1 MAIKICLDA
10 GHYGKTYNRSPIVR
24 EYYESEMN
32 WKLHLK
38 LKAELEKRG
47 FEVITTRRDQEEDLS
62 LYDRG
67 RTAKGCDLFMSL
79 HSNAA
84 YSTSE
89 VKNGEVHAKEYVDR
103 VDIYALLDGRA
114 HDLAK
119 RLADR
124 IHEVMGTDQGGFVKT
139 KDNGKGGEY
148 YGVLRGAAA
157 VDVPGFLVEHSF
169 HTNRRAAEWLLKD
182 ENLDRLA
189 EAEAEVLAAY
199 YGATGTPAPDQA
211 PTERMLRKGDEG
223 DDVAALQDM
232 LLDLGYDLGR
242 TGANKDG
249 VDGDFGAKTDAAV
262 RDFQKK
268 NGLSVDGIVGP
279 KTYAALRAA
288 EAETA
293 EPVWHLII
301 EGSED
306 KLKAIQA
313 EHGGELVQMI

>member
-10 GHYGKTYNRSPIVR
+10 GHYGKYNRSPVVR

-47 FEVITTRRDQEEDLS
+47 FEVITTRKDQAEDPS

-67 RTAKGCDLFMSL
+67 KTAKGCDLFMSL

-89 VKNGEVHAKEYVDR
+89 VKAGQIHAKEYVDR
-103 VDIYALLDGRA
+103 VDIYAPLDGRA

-119 RLADR
+119 KLADR
-124 IHEVMGTDQGGFVKT
+124 IHQVMETDQGGFVKT
-139 KDNGKGGEY
+139 RDNGKGDEW

-157 VDVPGFLVEHSF
+157 VDVPGLLVEHSF

-182 ENLDRLA
+182 DNLDKLA
-189 EAEAEVLAAY
+189 KAEAEVLAAY
-199 YGATGTPAPDQA
+199 YAEKDVGADDAD
-211 PTERMLRKGDEG
+211 ERMLRVGDEG

-232 LLDLGYDLGR
+232 LTDLGYDLGK
-242 TGANKDG
+242 TGPKKDG

-262 RDFQKK
+262 RDFQRK
-268 NGLSVDGIVGP
+268 NGLNADGIVGP

-288 EAETA
+288 EADTV

-306 KLKAIQA
+306 KLRAIQN
-313 EHGGELVQMI
+313 EHGGELVQMV

>member
-10 GHYGKTYNRSPIVR
+10 GHYGSTYNRSPIVK

-38 LKAELEKRG
+38 LKAELEARG
-47 FEVITTRRDQEEDLS
+47 FEVITTRNEQGQNPE

-67 RTAKGCDLFMSL
+67 KTAKGCDLFMSL

-89 VKNGEVHAKEYVDR
+89 VADGSVHKSEYVDR
-103 VDIYALLDGRA
+103 VDIYAPLDGRA

-119 RLADR
+119 KLADR
-124 IHEVMGTDQGGFVKT
+124 IAEVMDTDQGGFVKT
-139 KDNGKGGEY
+139 RDNGKGGEY
-148 YGVLRGAAA
+148 YGVLCGAAA
-157 VDVPGFLVEHSF
+157 VGVPGLLVEHSF

-189 EAEAEVLAAY
+189 KAEAEVLAAY
-199 YGATGTPAPDQA
+199 YAEQDVNADNA
-211 PTERMLRKGDEG
+211 NERMIRKGDEG
-223 DDVAALQDM
+223 DDVAALQEM
-232 LLDLGYDLGR
+232 LIDLGYDLG
-242 TGANKDG
+242 TYGPGKNG

-268 NGLSVDGIVGP
+268 NGLSADGIVGP

-288 EAETA
+288 EAETVV
-293 EPVWHLII
+293 PVYHLII
-301 EGSED
+301 EGTEEE
-306 KLKAIQA
+306 LRAIQK
-313 EHGGELVQMI
+313 EHGGELVLMV

>member
-10 GHYGKTYNRSPIVR
+10 GHFEKRNRSPVVT

-47 FEVITTRRDQEEDLS
+47 FEVITTRAEQEKDLE

-67 RTAKGCDLFMSL
+67 RKAKGCDLFMSL

-103 VDIYALLDGRA
+103 VDIYAPLDGRA

-139 KDNGKGGEY
+139 KDNGKGVEW

-157 VDVPGFLVEHSF
+157 VDVPGLLVEHSF

-182 ENLDRLA
+182 ENLDKLA

-199 YGATGTPAPDQA
+199 YAEKGVDTDDAD
-211 PTERMLRKGDEG
+211 ERMPRKGDEG
-223 DDVAALQDM
+223 DDVAAIQDM
-232 LLDLGYDLGR
+232 LLDLGYDLGK
-242 TGANKDG
+242 TGANKNG

-288 EAETA
+288 EADA
-293 EPVWHLII
+293 VEPVWHLII

-313 EHGGELVQMI
+313 EHGGELVQMV

>member
-10 GHYGKTYNRSPIVR
+10 GHFDKRNRSPVVP

-38 LKAELEKRG
+38 LKAELERRG
-47 FEVITTRRDQEEDLS
+47 FEVITTREDQKTDKE

-67 RTAKGCDLFMSL
+67 RTAEDCDLFVSL
-79 HSNAA
+79 HSNA
-84 YSTSE
+84 TG
-89 VKNGEVHAKEYVDR
+89 KAKDDEEKERLEKVDR
-103 VDIYALLDGRA
+103 VDVYMTLDGRA
-114 HDLAK
+114 HGLAK
-119 RLADR
+119 LLADR
-124 IHEVMGTDQGGFVKT
+124 IADVMGTDQGGNVKT
-139 KDNGKGGEY
+139 RDNGRGDEY

-157 VDVPGFLVEHSF
+157 VGVPGLLVEHSF

-182 ENLDRLA
+182 ENLDKLA
-189 EAEAEVLAAY
+189 KAEAEVLAAY
-199 YGATGTPAPDQA
+199 YTEKDVGADDAD
-211 PTERMLRKGDEG
+211 ERMLRAGDEG

-232 LLDLGYDLGR
+232 LADLGYDLGK
-242 TGANKDG
+242 TGPKKDG

-262 RDFQKK
+262 RDFQSK
-268 NGLSVDGIVGP
+268 NGLAADGIVGP

-288 EAETA
+288 EADTV

-306 KLKAIQA
+306 KLRAIQN
-313 EHGGELVQMI
+313 EHGGELVQMV